1 VQKVACDAAMLGLA
15 QDAVPLAPAK
25 DALARHR
32 HPVTVF
38 HGDMAPI
45 RQLRLATRRIAI
57 QPAVRIRGAL
67 ERVIFAGICPWKF
80 GMFEPS
86 WSTRVSDSDGD
97 R

>member
-1 VQKVACDAAMLGLA
+1 M
-15 QDAVPLAPAK
+15 
-25 DALARHR
+25 
-32 HPVTVF
+32 VTS
-38 HGDMAPI
+38 
-45 RQLRLATRRIAI
+45 ATRRIAI

-67 ERVIFAGICPWKF
+67 ERVIFAGFARGKF